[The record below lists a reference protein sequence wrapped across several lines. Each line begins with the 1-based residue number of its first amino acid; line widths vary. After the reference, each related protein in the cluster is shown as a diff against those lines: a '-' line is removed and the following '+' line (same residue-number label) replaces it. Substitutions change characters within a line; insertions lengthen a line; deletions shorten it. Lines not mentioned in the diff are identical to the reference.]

1 MLIDGDDIGFV
12 GEFNGIIYNSE
23 IDLTNLAFGENE
35 FIWNEKKKKW
45 VMIK

>member
-1 MLIDGDDIGFV
+1 MNL
-12 GEFNGIIYNSE
+12 EQ
-23 IDLTNLAFGENE
+23 LAFGENE